1 MATNAAQATPPLQFF
16 QIACGDLKE
25 LEGVENSQS

>member
-1 MATNAAQATPPLQFF
+1 MATNAVQAIPLQFF

-25 LEGVENSQS
+25 LEEVESSRS

>member
-1 MATNAAQATPPLQFF
+1 MATTAAHTIPLQFF

-25 LEGVENSQS
+25 LEGAKSS

>member
-1 MATNAAQATPPLQFF
+1 MATDADQAIPLQFF

-25 LEGVENSQS
+25 LEGNVMRSRW

>member
-1 MATNAAQATPPLQFF
+1 MATNAGQAIPLQFF

-25 LEGVENSQS
+25 LEGVESTRS

>member
-1 MATNAAQATPPLQFF
+1 MATSAAHDIPLQFF

-25 LEGVENSQS
+25 LEGVKSIRS